1 MMRVSNPVE
10 GITVYD
16 DVFGLE
22 DRTTIYEAMFKIN
35 YGIGWKD
42 HFYGAEQFLHSTW
55 RAEAWDDASL
65 GHLDPNHFIN
75 LLRFSKPF
83 TEFENRN
90 LIRTIVNLTTP
101 SDSNEKHSH
110 RNQDVLLY
118 YANPEWKK
126 EWQGETF
133 FLDPLGEEVIYTSLY
148 VPNRMIR
155 FDGNIVH
162 RFNTQSRSAPKFRF
176 SISTFFEKKESPE
189 EKPKTS
195 ENTPEIT
202 FRNIL

>member
-55 RAEAWDDASL
+55 RAEAWDDVSL
-65 GHLDPNHFIN
+65 GNLGPNHFLIC
-75 LLRFSKPF
+75 LRLSKPF
-83 TEFENRN
+83 AEFENRH
-90 LIRTIVNLTTP
+90 LVKTVVNLTTS
-101 SDSNEKHSH
+101 SDTNEQHSH
-110 RNQDVLLY
+110 PNEDVLLY
-118 YANPEWKK
+118 YANPEWKT

-133 FLDPLGEEVIYTSLY
+133 FLDQLGKEVIYTSLY

-162 RFNTQSRSAPKFRF
+162 RFNTQNRSAPKFRF
-176 SISTFFEKKESPE
+176 SISTFFQKEDEVVTDHESFP
-189 EKPKTS
+189 TGA
-195 ENTPEIT
+195 
-202 FRNIL
+202 